1 MTADT
6 NLYYHGVKTSLS
18 GFTVSRFSDAEN
30 RCTISW
36 RTTSCTA
43 FILTLCVCV
52 CVSSLKALF
61 SLSEHEHTD
70 LTAEQDEYVHLVKAR
85 RAPTDSGHVNKAI
98 KPTKHPECPAHMFG
112 GDPLVDCFTI
122 PSIG

>member
-1 MTADT
+1 MQRTVA
-6 NLYYHGVKTSLS
+6 LYPGVQQAVLPSS
-18 GFTVSRFSDAEN
+18 SH
-30 RCTISW
+30 
-36 RTTSCTA
+36 
-43 FILTLCVCV
+43 CVCV